1 MKFSIKDFFSKYYQI
16 RRKLRI
22 WSHLLKKSLMENF
35 IFCAVSGALLWI
47 LRVFWEQLLC
57 RKRERLSLLNLP
69 FFLPF
74 LSQYVKISS
83 KLGERSINSQDVL
96 DEFPFGAVKLLVLV
110 QLPSWQLSIN
120 LTTKLFYHVFL
131 WRKTI
136 LLTCS
141 KLCNDIH

>member
-1 MKFSIKDFFSKYYQI
+1 MTMTSMAEILEMAVLTLHKKWSFPLRISSKCDQI
-16 RRKLRI
+16 CRKLRI

-69 FFLPF
+69 LFLPF

-83 KLGERSINSQDVL
+83 KLGERNINSQDAL

-110 QLPSWQLSIN
+110 QLPSW
-120 LTTKLFYHVFL
+120 
-131 WRKTI
+131 
-136 LLTCS
+136 
-141 KLCNDIH
+141 